1 MKAVFSSGSNFIF
14 HGVFYLHV
22 SCEKAM
28 SERDRIYFE
37 KGGRESNHV
46 HQGLRNRK
54 VLQASRCRSWISI
67 ELDSHFERVGLVE
80 RSRLDRTEFGSIIC
94 EHIID
99 SCVEALFRSIMQQ
112 WQGRISEAPATTTD
126 GEQQTASNS
135 YGRRINSKSKA
146 ELSLRAIL
154 ATGVGRNRLHAWV
167 AFHNK

>member
-1 MKAVFSSGSNFIF
+1 MKTIIPSDSNFISRDI
-14 HGVFYLHV
+14 FYLHV
-22 SCEKAM
+22 SYEKAM

-37 KGGRESNHV
+37 KGNREPNHV

-67 ELDSHFERVGLVE
+67 ELDSHFERVGSVG
-80 RSRLDRTEFGSIIC
+80 RSRLDRTEIGSIIC

-112 WQGRISEAPATTTD
+112 WQSRIFEAPATTTD
-126 GEQQTASNS
+126 GEQQTASNP

-146 ELSLRAIL
+146 ELSLRAISV
-154 ATGVGRNRLHAWV
+154 TGVGRNRLHAWV